1 MFQRRLPD
9 RRKYVAE
16 AVSKGERV
24 VLSRELSTFLVE
36 ISIALHKHAIYPAGH
51 PSLEPAAARVTARA
65 ERLLVGRPTI
75 AFGVARYQ
83 LIIDGVATDPNQPV
97 LRRLAEAL
105 HRHHLGAMS
114 ILSGVE
120 IGEISSALD
129 ALAVEVGPGI
139 PPLGLA
145 SAGRLPAWPHVRLH
159 PLTLE
164 RLELIDDAP
173 TGGSD
178 GQVAGRAAQLWIGL
192 ASAAMASDPTLES
205 ETLALEPAT
214 VAKAIDDH
222 TGTLGYDQ
230 VIVGYLL
237 QIADELKSASGAD
250 LGALRRHTAR
260 LIASLR
266 PETLQRLVTMGGD
279 VAQRRAFVLG
289 ATSGMAVDSVVK
301 ILKAAADASGQT
313 ISHGLVRMLSKL
325 ATHAELGPE
334 HVRPA
339 ADGALREQV
348 DRLLSGWKLD
358 DPNPDAYGSTLHY
371 LATLA
376 HPHPDRED
384 NPRRDDE
391 ADPLRILQM
400 SLEVGSSGPL
410 VERALDR
417 AIGAGNFRSLCCL
430 LSSLPP
436 ESGDVADA
444 FRKKLTAPSTIAT
457 LVAREPLDIESLD
470 AMLPAISID
479 GYEVLLDALMTAK
492 NRATRR
498 KLLDLLPL
506 TDLDVAPLIV
516 AKLEDERWYVQ
527 RNLLLLLARLRR
539 VPPGFSATRWTRHP
553 DARVRYQAL
562 TLQLTLPEERE
573 SALRAALEDRDER
586 LTRLGL
592 LAYQKRSSRSVTPL
606 VAHIA
611 MHPRMPDEL
620 RIHAVRALGQSRE
633 RAALDAFLRLAD
645 GGKSVLGKPKLAPPT
660 PIVVAAVQALAD
672 VWSTDRQASDIL
684 ALARGSSDPE
694 LRKAAGAVRK

>member
-1 MFQRRLPD
+1 VP
-9 RRKYVAE
+9 E
-16 AVSKGERV
+16 AISKGERV

-51 PSLEPAAARVTARA
+51 PSLEPAAARVIARA
-65 ERLLVGRPTI
+65 ERLLEDRPTI

-83 LIIDGVATDPNQPV
+83 LIIDGVATDPSQPV
-97 LRRLAEAL
+97 LRRLAETL

-120 IGEISSALD
+120 IGEIGSALD

-145 SAGRLPAWPHVRLH
+145 PPGRLPTWPHVRLH

-173 TGGSD
+173 GGGSD

-192 ASAAMASDPTLES
+192 ASAAMASESALESS

-222 TGTLGYDQ
+222 TGALGYDQ

-250 LGALRRHTAR
+250 LGALRRHTSR
-260 LIASLR
+260 LIAALR

-279 VAQRRAFVLG
+279 LAQRRAFVLG

-339 ADGALREQV
+339 ADSALREQV
-348 DRLLSGWKLD
+348 DQLLSGWKLD
-358 DPNPDAYGSTLHY
+358 DPNPDAYGSTLQY

-376 HPHPDRED
+376 RPSSDRED
-384 NPRRDDE
+384 NPRREDE

-410 VERALDR
+410 VERAFDR
-417 AIGAGNFRSLCCL
+417 AIDAGNFRSLCSL

-436 ESGDVADA
+436 ESGTVADA
-444 FRKKLTAPSTIAT
+444 FRKKLTAPRTIAT
-457 LVAREPLDIESLD
+457 LVAREPLDVESLD

-479 GYEVLLDALMTAK
+479 GYEVLLDALVTAK

-498 KLLDLLPL
+498 KLLDLLPQ

-527 RNLLLLLARLRR
+527 RNLLLLLERLRR
-539 VPPGFSATRWTRHP
+539 VPPGFSATRWTEHP
-553 DARVRYQAL
+553 DGRVRYQAL
-562 TLQLTLPEERE
+562 ALQLTLPEERE
-573 SALRAALEDRDER
+573 SALRAALEDCDER
-586 LTRLGL
+586 VARLGL
-592 LAYQKRSSRSVTPL
+592 LAYQKGSSRSVTPL

-611 MHPRMPDEL
+611 MHPRMTDEL
-620 RIHAVRALGQSRE
+620 RIHAIRALGQSGE
-633 RAALDAFLRLAD
+633 RAGLDALLRLAD

-694 LRKAAGAVRK
+694 LRQAAGAMRK